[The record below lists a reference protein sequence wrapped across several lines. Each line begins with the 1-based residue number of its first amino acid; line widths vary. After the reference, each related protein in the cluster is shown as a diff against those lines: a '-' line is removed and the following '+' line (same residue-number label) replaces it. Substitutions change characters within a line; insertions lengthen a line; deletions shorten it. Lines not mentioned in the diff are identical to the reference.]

1 MKKIILALLL
11 PTLIAF
17 GKLEKKSDDFIV
29 QVCPR
34 MFGIEIPGN
43 LETSEWMDGKGWV
56 WTPIEDYLPV
66 MTDPSKWKTVCSKT
80 DVLKFYIDGIT
91 EQCDDA
97 YRKALADLVQETG
110 LEVCVELGGFRMNDG
125 IKKYGDQAG
134 EQAALFEQKKLEPWL
149 RTPGARLDTITTD
162 HSMMWFIRE
171 MTPEQMELL
180 VQEHLD
186 YIEAM
191 QKWRPGLKVGFIE
204 SLGYFWFKPE
214 GGKQYKQGDVGFP
227 RFDFETFMTDLMKEA
242 KKRGIEIDHFDM
254 DFGFWGVTLDTVG
267 FGKCMEWREADE
279 LDYGRVLEAER
290 ICRKLGLKT
299 GVIFNDT
306 LWDKLYVEK
315 GGCKTPE
322 EADRECALR
331 SVEFIKGYFAA
342 GGRPDRLCFQ
352 SWMTHPT
359 KTGPESNPDSFMGT
373 TLRQLNAINSK

>member
-17 GKLEKKSDDFIV
+17 GKPEKKSDDFIV

-149 RTPGARLDTITTD
+149 RTPGARLDTIT
-162 HSMMWFIRE
+162 SLGRRRSSGCR
-171 MTPEQMELL
+171 
-180 VQEHLD
+180 HLPSSFGKRGP
-186 YIEAM
+186 ACTG
-191 QKWRPGLKVGFIE
+191 KSGFIQGPGTGHCARLE
-204 SLGYFWFKPE
+204 RYSESQPSLGRK
-214 GGKQYKQGDVGFP
+214 VSS
-227 RFDFETFMTDLMKEA
+227 RF
-242 KKRGIEIDHFDM
+242 
-254 DFGFWGVTLDTVG
+254 
-267 FGKCMEWREADE
+267 
-279 LDYGRVLEAER
+279 
-290 ICRKLGLKT
+290 
-299 GVIFNDT
+299 
-306 LWDKLYVEK
+306 
-315 GGCKTPE
+315 
-322 EADRECALR
+322 
-331 SVEFIKGYFAA
+331 
-342 GGRPDRLCFQ
+342 
-352 SWMTHPT
+352 
-359 KTGPESNPDSFMGT
+359 
-373 TLRQLNAINSK
+373 